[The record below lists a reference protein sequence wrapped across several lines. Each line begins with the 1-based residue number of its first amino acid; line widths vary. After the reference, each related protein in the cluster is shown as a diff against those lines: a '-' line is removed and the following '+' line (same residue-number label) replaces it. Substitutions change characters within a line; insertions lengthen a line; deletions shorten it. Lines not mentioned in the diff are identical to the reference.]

1 MIIGDRLRT
10 LREQKKFSQGDIE
23 RRSGLLR
30 AYLSRVENGYT
41 IPTIETLAK
50 WAKALDVPIYQL
62 FYEGDKPSES
72 PTLRAWKPTDETAW
86 GNSGDEAIFLKKL
99 RRLLPKI
106 DEPNRRII
114 YQMAGKMARRK

>member
-10 LREQKKFSQGDIE
+10 LRGQKKLSQGDIE
-23 RRSGLLR
+23 KRSGLLR

-41 IPTIETLAK
+41 IPTIETLEK
-50 WAKALDVPIYQL
+50 WAKALDVPMYQL
-62 FYEGDKPSES
+62 FYEGDRDPE
-72 PTLRAWKPTDETAW
+72 PGALRVWEPTDETAW
-86 GNSGDEAIFLKKL
+86 GNSGDDAILLKKL
-99 RRLLPKI
+99 RRLLPRI

>member
-10 LREQKKFSQGDIE
+10 LREQKKLSRGDIE
-23 RRSGLLR
+23 KRSGLLR

-41 IPTIETLAK
+41 IPTIETLEK
-50 WAKALDVPIYQL
+50 WAKALDVPMCQF
-62 FYEGDKPSES
+62 FYEGGKPAEPS
-72 PTLRAWKPTDETAW
+72 TLRVWKSADETAW
-86 GNSGDEAIFLKKL
+86 GNSGDDTIFPKRL

-114 YQMAGKMARRK
+114 CQMAGKMARRS